1 MGARTAHVIHSA
13 SSWVRRA
20 TTGTAMLYTTTSPST
35 SMPVCARGSSS
46 TATASSANAP
56 CNGSHRD
63 RWDCSTGVSMT
74 CAMRAVWHAIG
85 ARAST

>member
-1 MGARTAHVIHSA
+1 MGARTARDPQRVVVGAA
-13 SSWVRRA
+13 SHHRHRDVVHHHEPEHLDAGLRQ
-20 TTGTAMLYTTTSPST
+20 
-35 SMPVCARGSSS
+35 GSSS